1 MDRKKVNITYIEN
14 YFDRRAT
21 CARRAQ
27 GLIKKTRE
35 ISVLCGID
43 ACAIV
48 YGQDGKKP
56 IVWPSSKAEV
66 TRIFS
71 NYERKSQV
79 NQSERFLNQ
88 KTFLD
93 QSVKK
98 AEEKLKKIQK
108 SKREIKMENLA
119 TDIMNCRSTL
129 EQVPPN
135 DLKYLILVI
144 ENRLRCIEHRI
155 RVMERGNNNNNISLP
170 TNSIAK
176 DVDTSILNPNQ
187 FLGNEAMT
195 GIDDFMSQVDSYM
208 ESAF

>member
-1 MDRKKVNITYIEN
+1 MDRKKVNLTYIEN

-35 ISVLCGID
+35 INVLCGID
-43 ACAIV
+43 ACAVV
-48 YGQDGKKP
+48 YGQDGQKP

-71 NYERKSQV
+71 NYERKSKV

-88 KTFLD
+88 KTFSD

-98 AEEKLKKIQK
+98 EEEKLKKIQK
-108 SKREIKMENLA
+108 SKREIQTENLA
-119 TDIMNCRSTL
+119 TDIMNCRSRL
-129 EQVPPN
+129 EQVAPN
-135 DLKYLILVI
+135 DLKYLISVI
-144 ENRLRCIEHRI
+144 ENRSRCIHNRI
-155 RVMERGNNNNNISLP
+155 RVVERGNNNNNISLP
-170 TNSIAK
+170 HNPIAK

-187 FLGNEAMT
+187 FIGKEAMT
-195 GIDDFMSQVDSYM
+195 GIYAFMRQVDSHM
-208 ESAF
+208 GVVF